1 MPVRFIVIG
10 FLAIACSAASAQTTQ
25 APPAT
30 VTVQQLAPQLVA
42 FAGSQPNFQNL
53 VTGLA
58 QGTPVQLVSILPG
71 GFTQLVTFTPAAALA
86 PADIAGV
93 LERARQQLIGIG
105 IGAPTA
111 EQLAITLMGGT
122 VPTALGGAQVPGVLG
137 ASTATTPQSTPS
149 PAAQMQAAGAAGGTA
164 PGTGPAT
171 QPRVNV
177 QLIPAVPQATPGLV
191 TTPGVLTAPGAVTT
205 TPPIGAI
212 TPRPN
217 TSDSTITPGATS
229 ASPIPLIPSNAPGV
243 GSTPPALER
252 VPPGQPAARN

>member
-1 MPVRFIVIG
+1 MPVRAVVIG
-10 FLAIACSAASAQTTQ
+10 LLAIACSVASAQTTQ
-25 APPAT
+25 TPPVPAT

-71 GFTQLVTFTPAAALA
+71 GFTQLVTFTPAAALP
-86 PADIAGV
+86 PADIAAV
-93 LERARQQLIGIG
+93 LERARQQLIGFG
-105 IGAPTA
+105 IGAPTS
-111 EQLAITLMGGT
+111 EQIAITLMGGT

-137 ASTATTPQSTPS
+137 ASSGTAPQSVPS
-149 PAAQMQAAGAAGGTA
+149 PAAQMQAAAAAGATA

-171 QPRVNV
+171 QPQVNV
-177 QLIPAVPQATPGLV
+177 QLIPAVPQTTPGLV
-191 TTPGVLTAPGAVTT
+191 ATPGAVTT
-205 TPPIGAI
+205 TPSVPAI

-229 ASPIPLIPSNAPGV
+229 ASPIPIIPSNAPGV
-243 GSTPPALER
+243 GSTPPTLER